1 MAKAKTKFVCREC
14 GFESTK
20 WLGKCPNCES
30 WNSFD
35 EEEIID
41 VNKII
46 YERKLSSK
54 AQLLKDIT
62 GKDEDR
68 VKTGIEEFDRV
79 LGGGIVKGSLVLV
92 GGDPGIGKSTLLLQ
106 VSSVMAGFT
115 KVLYVSGEES
125 LRQIKLRADR
135 IIKENQNIF
144 LLSET
149 NIENIESHIEDI
161 KPGFIIIDSIQTMFT
176 EESATIPGSV
186 SQVRQVTQHLM
197 KISKQNGVTVFI
209 IGHVTKEGAIAGPKI
224 LEHMVDAVLYFEGDR
239 SQSFRILRAVKNRF
253 GSTNEIGVFDMIEDG
268 LKEIRNPS
276 EFILSDRPQEA
287 SGTAVICC
295 MEGTRPIL
303 MEVQSLICNTN
314 FGVPRR
320 MATGIDYNRFVL
332 LLAVIEKKLKINL
345 SQQDAYINVVG
356 GMRVQE
362 PAADL
367 GVIASAI
374 SGYYN
379 ISIPYDVCFIGEV
392 GLTGEIRGVGNIE
405 RRIFE
410 AKKMGF
416 SKVFVPFMRTD
427 KLKEYENIE
436 ILKVKDIYE
445 IMTFIKSCKK

>member
-41 VNKII
+41 INKII

-427 KLKEYENIE
+427 KLKKYENIE
-436 ILKVKDIYE
+436 ILKVKDINE